1 MKKGRFDW
9 IKFDGQAE
17 TEQNRLRQEFRGLE
31 KMLRE
36 YPDQLAGMQLP
47 EDEYYPLGLK
57 MIELLRDESIPKI
70 TIIEC
75 LYFMRGRRIR
85 RDCQERTGQ

>member
-31 KMLRE
+31 TMLRE
-36 YPDQLAGMQLP
+36 YPDQLAGIQLAG
-47 EDEYYPLGLK
+47 DEYYPLALK
-57 MIELLRDESIPKI
+57 LVEMLRDESIPKI
-70 TIIEC
+70 TLIEAM
-75 LYFMRGRRIR
+75 YFLRGRRIR